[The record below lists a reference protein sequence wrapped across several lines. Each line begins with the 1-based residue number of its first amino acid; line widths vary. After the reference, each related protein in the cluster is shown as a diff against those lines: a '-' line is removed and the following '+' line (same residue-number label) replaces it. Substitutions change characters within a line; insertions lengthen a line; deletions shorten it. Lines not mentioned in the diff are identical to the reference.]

1 MLANLG
7 LAVLTGAIM
16 SASAAG
22 GPPLAPQPDEA
33 PAGVYQPAPPCSD
46 ALRLIASGLGGRL
59 EDMRV
64 TRSPTWGVIWRG
76 RLRAPDLIGESE
88 RNVVCVW
95 HTVTLDAAHQVG
107 PTEIATR
114 N

>member
-1 MLANLG
+1 MSLPLPHPALAAQDPE
-7 LAVLTGAIM
+7 LAALVGAEERLQ
-16 SASAAG
+16 S
-22 GPPLAPQPDEA
+22 ET
-33 PAGVYQPAPPCSD
+33 
-46 ALRLIASGLGGRL
+46 LRLIASGLGGRL
-59 EDMRV
+59 EDMQV

-95 HTVTLDAAHQVG
+95 HTVTLDAAHEVR
-107 PTEIATR
+107 PTEVAAR